1 MTPET
6 PSFDHLKLSKAD
18 AEMLDRLVDVGFEID
33 QLEYLSSEEQQ
44 RARSILAMLRL
55 LEAYPVEDASETL
68 IDATLVRIDQY
79 ESQRETR
86 MHISTAE
93 IEPSSKGFRIRM
105 PDFVSVACMVLIAV
119 SVFFMISKSAREQSF
134 QTECASNMAMVG
146 HGLVHYALDHNSEM
160 PTTSVASLGSLFGG
174 TTPERTDVE
183 LLANEGYCE
192 HNHLNCP
199 GHGGESGGFS
209 YQTQSAQMW
218 ENIRLQDRLFI
229 IIADRNP
236 ILDDLL
242 AGGNPDPLT
251 PSANHGSLGQ
261 NHLRDDGST
270 PISAAAPVIGG
281 DMIWILDRKNN
292 GIDIFLTH

>member
-1 MTPET
+1 MTEPI
-6 PSFDHLKLSKAD
+6 DNLKLSKVD
-18 AEMLDRLVDVGFEID
+18 AEMLDRLVDVGFELD
-33 QLEYLSSEEQQ
+33 QLEYLTPEDKQ
-44 RARSILAMLRL
+44 RARNILAMLGF
-55 LEAYPVEDASETL
+55 LEAYPVEDSSDTL
-68 IDATLVRIDQY
+68 IDATLARIDQY
-79 ESQRETR
+79 ESRRLAR

-93 IEPSSKGFRIRM
+93 IDTTSKGFRIRM
-105 PDFVSVACMVLIAV
+105 PDLMSVAAMVLIAV

-146 HGLVHYALDHNSEM
+146 RGLVNYALDHNGEM
-160 PTTSVASLGSLFGG
+160 PTTAAASLGSLFGG
-174 TTPERTDVE
+174 TAPERTDVE

-209 YQTQSAQMW
+209 YQTQSADMW
-218 ENIRLQDRLFI
+218 DNIRSQGRLFI

-236 ILDDLL
+236 ILNDLL
-242 AGGNPDPLT
+242 AGGTPDPLT

-281 DMIWILDRKNN
+281 DMIWILEGKNR